1 MPNNPYITLFSSLH
15 TAKIAGKQAPHKA
28 VLLLSIMD
36 LVEAGIITSPRIE
49 LTEALEGT
57 FARVWKRYIGTSIIF
72 SRKVATP
79 FWHLQNEPFYRLY
92 TNNGQL
98 INGGTGRYSIP
109 WLRENT
115 YAMLDDKLFHLMQ
128 DENARAELRVKLVST
143 YLKDLHSGTDS
154 VLSALTLLG
163 LFIHLAA

>member
-1 MPNNPYITLFSSLH
+1 MNIYTTAFSSLH

-36 LVEAGIITSPRIE
+36 MVEAGIITSPRVE
-49 LTEALEGT
+49 LTEALEET

-72 SRKVATP
+72 TAKVATP
-79 FWHLQNEPFYRLY
+79 FWHLQNEPFYSLY
-92 TNNGQL
+92 MNNGQL

-115 YAMLDDKLFHLMQ
+115 YAMLDDKLFQLMQ
-128 DENARAELRVKLVST
+128 NENARAELRVTLVST

-154 VLSALTLLG
+154 VLSALTLIG
-163 LFIHLAA
+163 LILNLAA

>member
-1 MPNNPYITLFSSLH
+1 MNIYTTAFSSLH

-36 LVEAGIITSPRIE
+36 LVESGIITSPRVE
-49 LTEALEGT
+49 LSEALEGT
-57 FARVWKRYIGTSIIF
+57 FARVWKHYIGSSIIF
-72 SRKVATP
+72 TPKVATP

-92 TNNGQL
+92 MKNGQL
-98 INGGTGRYSIP
+98 IKGGTGRYSIK

-115 YAMLDDKLFHLMQ
+115 YAMLDEKLFQLMQ
-128 DENARAELRVKLVST
+128 DENARAELRVTLVSA

-163 LFIHLAA
+163 LFIYIAA